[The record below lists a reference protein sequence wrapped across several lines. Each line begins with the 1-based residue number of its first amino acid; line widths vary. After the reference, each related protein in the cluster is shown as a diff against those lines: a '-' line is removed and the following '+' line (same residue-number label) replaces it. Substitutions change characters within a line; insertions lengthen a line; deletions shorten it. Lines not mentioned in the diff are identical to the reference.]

1 MLEILC
7 IGKLLIKDDN
17 TEECLLLPH
26 MLRAVLVPYK
36 LILSSWNYELIQ
48 PLKYLG
54 EKLNRKVLM
63 ANFVRLTGEY
73 INDFTIIR

>member
-1 MLEILC
+1 
-7 IGKLLIKDDN
+7 
-17 TEECLLLPH
+17 

-48 PLKYLG
+48 PVKYLG

-63 ANFVRLTGEY
+63 ANVVRLTGEY